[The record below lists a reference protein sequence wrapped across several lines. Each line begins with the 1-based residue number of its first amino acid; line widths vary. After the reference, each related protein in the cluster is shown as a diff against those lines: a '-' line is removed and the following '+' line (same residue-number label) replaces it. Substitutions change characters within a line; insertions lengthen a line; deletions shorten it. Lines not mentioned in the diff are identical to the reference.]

1 MSKVEKRNITIRRV
15 KLQDVLLDGLT
26 DVEMQEIVNKM
37 EEDMEELSVKKYL
50 LSTADLFAYVALN
63 YAMRLYQI
71 EHLEKSKQ
79 KAEEKRLD
87 ETIARIENFLKN
99 P

>member
-1 MSKVEKRNITIRRV
+1 MSKLEKRNIAIRR
-15 KLQDVLLDGLT
+15 LPLNDILLDGLT
-26 DVEMQEIVNKM
+26 DTEMQEIIAKM
-37 EEDMEELSVKKYL
+37 EADMEEESTRRNLNSSVH
-50 LSTADLFAYVALN
+50 LFAYVALN

-71 EHLEKSKQ
+71 EHLEKTRQ

-87 ETIARIENFLKN
+87 ETIKKLEDFLKT

>member
-1 MSKVEKRNITIRRV
+1 MSKLEKRNIAIRR
-15 KLQDVLLDGLT
+15 LPLNDILLDGLT
-26 DVEMQEIVNKM
+26 DTEMQEIIAKM
-37 EEDMEELSVKKYL
+37 EADMEEESTRRNLNSSVH
-50 LSTADLFAYVALN
+50 LFAHVALN

-71 EHLEKSKQ
+71 EHLEKTRQ

-87 ETIARIENFLKN
+87 ETIKKLEDFLKT